1 MKLKPNPI
9 AAAAALFVLNAVFS
23 AHAQQAQ
30 PTTTDAKPE
39 AKQDAKPDTKQDAKP
54 TTALDTVTVT
64 GIRASREASISQKR
78 NADSIVE
85 VITAE
90 DIGKLP
96 DKNVADAVQRIPG
109 VNISSGAGGEGG
121 FSEND
126 RVSIRGTSASL
137 TQTLINGHSV
147 GTGDWF
153 VLNQTEA
160 VGRSVSYSLLPS
172 EIVSKVTVYKS
183 AQADLVEGG
192 VAGAVDIETRRP
204 LSFKKPFTAEISAQA
219 IYSSLPKKTDPQLNA
234 LFNWK
239 NEEGKAGVLFQVF
252 SETRHERR
260 DGQEFLGYAQI
271 SPTSAAAV
279 ADPTLANVWYP
290 QLINSSLFTQKRV
303 RNGGVIDI
311 EFKPSSDLTLDLNG
325 FYSHMSAVNFDHSYL
340 ANPGALFDGGYVPTN
355 TLVVNNTLV
364 RADFPNS
371 PADQNAARVSP
382 GLVDSIARP
391 GAASESWYV
400 DFNGKYR
407 ANDKLFITGKAGFTR
422 GLGDTPG
429 DLGYESTLPT
439 TGGLKYNMHGI
450 GSPASVSFP
459 GINTADY
466 NAAELAGAWWA
477 VVKVIDEEKYGQ
489 ADAELQLD
497 QGVLESVKFGARFAD
512 HKRQVHYPNNGGCGF
527 GGANLCNATAG
538 WNGALYP
545 SNFGRGF
552 GAGAGV
558 LPPMW
563 IQNPDTV
570 REFIYAH
577 GVTSEAYW
585 PGEFSVNEK
594 TMAGYAMANLAGEK
608 WRGNVGLR
616 LVNTK
621 QRVNYN
627 IPGDTV
633 VSPSFGN
640 YTPIAD
646 SRSYNDALPSANFRF
661 ELSKN
666 LVSRVSVARTM
677 TRVDYSALAGAIT
690 SQDNITNS
698 GTAGNAE
705 LKPIRST
712 NYDTTLE
719 WYFAPKSMFSV
730 GLFYMDMSS
739 YIGYTTVKQM
749 LPNTNHGGAIESY
762 TITVP
767 TNAKAKNK
775 GIEVGYQQGLWGGF
789 GVSAN
794 YTYAN
799 GHDSEGFALVGSSKQ
814 TYNLEGYYENDS
826 FSARLAYTYRSDYLV
841 GLDRATSQHE
851 AGVGTLAASLNY
863 KINDSFSLQFDALNL
878 NNPTLKYYGDN
889 KDQPRAFY
897 SNGRQFFFGL
907 RATL

>member
-30 PTTTDAKPE
+30 PTTTDVKT
-39 AKQDAKPDTKQDAKP
+39 DAKPAA
-54 TTALDTVTVT
+54 ALDAVTVT
-64 GIRASREASISQKR
+64 GIRASRAASVNQKR

-137 TQTLINGHSV
+137 TQTLINGHAV

-172 EIVSKVTVYKS
+172 EIVSKVTVHKS

-192 VAGAVDIETRRP
+192 VAGAVNIETRTP
-204 LSFKKPFTAEISAQA
+204 LSFKKPFTAEVSAQA

-239 NEEGKAGVLFQVF
+239 NEAGNAGVLFQVF

-303 RNGGVIDI
+303 RNGGVVDI
-311 EFKPSSDLTLDLNG
+311 EFKPSSDLTLDVNG
-325 FYSHMSAVNFDHSYL
+325 FYSHMSADNFDHSYL
-340 ANPGALFDGGYVPTN
+340 ANPGALLDSGDVPTN

-364 RADFPNS
+364 RADF
-371 PADQNAARVSP
+371 ANAHGVAP

-391 GAASESWYV
+391 GAASSSWYI

-407 ANDKLFITGKAGFTR
+407 PSDTLVVTGKAGVTR
-422 GLGDTPG
+422 GLGNTPG
-429 DLGYESTLPT
+429 DLGYESNLPT

-450 GSPASVSFP
+450 GGPASVAFP
-459 GINTADY
+459 GVDTANY
-466 NAAELAGAWWA
+466 NAAALANTWWA
-477 VVKVIDEEKYGQ
+477 VVKVVDEEKYGQ

-497 QGVLESVKFGARFAD
+497 QGVLESAKFGVRFAD
-512 HKRQVHYPNNGGCGF
+512 HKRQVHYPNNGGCSSAGPNPCT
-527 GGANLCNATAG
+527 GTAA
-538 WNGALYP
+538 WDGALYP
-545 SNFGRGF
+545 SDFGHGF
-552 GAGAGV
+552 GLGAGSV
-558 LPPMW
+558 PPMW
-563 IQNPDTV
+563 LQNPDAV
-570 REFIYAH
+570 RDFIYAH
-577 GVTSEAYW
+577 GVTTEAYW

-594 TMAGYAMANLAGEK
+594 TTAGYAMANLAGEN

-627 IPGDTV
+627 VPGNTV
-633 VSPSFGN
+633 VSPRFGN
-640 YTPIAD
+640 YTPMTD

-666 LVSRVSVARTM
+666 LVSRASVARTM

-690 SQDNITNS
+690 SLDNITHS
-698 GTAGNAE
+698 GTGGNVD
-705 LKPIRST
+705 LKPVRST
-712 NYDTTLE
+712 NYDATLE
-719 WYFAPKSMFSV
+719 WYFAPKALLSLGV
-730 GLFYMDMSS
+730 FYMDMAS
-739 YIGYTTVKQM
+739 YVGYGTSKQRFA
-749 LPNTNHGGAIESY
+749 NTGNGGAIETY
-762 TITVP
+762 TITAPINVQ
-767 TNAKAKNK
+767 AKNK
-775 GIEVGYQQGLWGGF
+775 GFELGYQQALFGGF

-794 YTYAN
+794 YTYAS
-799 GHDSEGFALVGSSKQ
+799 GRDSDGQKLVGSSKD
-814 TYNLEGYYENDS
+814 TYNLEGYFENDIW
-826 FSARLAYTYRSDYLV
+826 SARLAYTYRSDYLV
-841 GLDRATSQHE
+841 GLDRATTQYE
-851 AGVGTLAASLNY
+851 AGSGTLAASLSY
-863 KINDSFSLQFDALNL
+863 KINDHVSLQFDALNL

>member
-30 PTTTDAKPE
+30 PTTTDAKP
-39 AKQDAKPDTKQDAKP
+39 AA
-54 TTALDTVTVT
+54 ALDAVTVT
-64 GIRASREASISQKR
+64 GIRASREASVNQKR

-137 TQTLINGHSV
+137 TQTLINGHAV

-172 EIVSKVTVYKS
+172 EIVSKVTVHKS

-192 VAGAVDIETRRP
+192 VAGAVNIETRTP
-204 LSFKKPFTAEISAQA
+204 LSFKKPFTAEVSAQA

-239 NEEGKAGVLFQVF
+239 NEAGNAGLLFQVF

-279 ADPTLANVWYP
+279 ANPTLANVWYP

-303 RNGGVIDI
+303 RNGGVLDI
-311 EFKPSSDLTLDLNG
+311 EFKPTSDLTLDVNG
-325 FYSHMSAVNFDHSYL
+325 FYSHMSADNFDHSYL
-340 ANPGALFDGGYVPTN
+340 ANPGALLDSGDVPTN

-364 RADFPNS
+364 RADF
-371 PADQNAARVSP
+371 ANAHGVAP

-391 GAASESWYV
+391 GAASASWYV

-407 ANDKLFITGKAGFTR
+407 PSDTLVVTGKAGITR

-459 GINTADY
+459 GVDTANYSAATLANT
-466 NAAELAGAWWA
+466 WWA
-477 VVKVIDEEKYGQ
+477 VVKVVDEEKYGQ

-497 QGVLESVKFGARFAD
+497 QGVLESAKFGARFAE
-512 HKRQVHYPNNGGCGF
+512 HKRQVRYPNNGSCSSPGPNPCAGKAAWDGATYPSDFGHGF
-527 GGANLCNATAG
+527 GL
-538 WNGALYP
+538 
-545 SNFGRGF
+545 
-552 GAGAGV
+552 GAGSV
-558 LPPMW
+558 PPMW
-563 IQNPDTV
+563 LQNPDAV
-570 REFIYAH
+570 RDYIYAH
-577 GVTSEAYW
+577 GTTTEAYW
-585 PGEFSVNEK
+585 PGEFSVDEK
-594 TMAGYAMANLAGEK
+594 TTAGYAMANLAGES

-627 IPGDTV
+627 VPGNTV
-633 VSPSFGN
+633 VSPTFGN
-640 YTPIAD
+640 YTPMMD

-666 LVSRVSVARTM
+666 LVSRASVARTM
-677 TRVDYSALAGAIT
+677 TRVDYSSLAGAIT
-690 SQDNITNS
+690 SLDNITHS
-698 GTAGNAE
+698 GTGGNVD
-705 LKPIRST
+705 LKPVRST
-712 NYDTTLE
+712 NYDATLE
-719 WYFAPKSMFSV
+719 WYFAPKALLSV
-730 GLFYMDMSS
+730 GVFYMDMAS
-739 YIGYTTVKQM
+739 YVGYGTSKQKFA
-749 LPNTNHGGAIESY
+749 NTSNGGAIETY
-762 TITVP
+762 TITAPV
-767 TNAKAKNK
+767 NVQAKNK
-775 GIEVGYQQGLWGGF
+775 GFELGYQQALFGGF

-794 YTYAN
+794 YTYAS
-799 GHDSEGFALVGSSKQ
+799 GRDSDGKKLVGSSKD
-814 TYNLEGYYENDS
+814 TYNLEGYFENDVW
-826 FSARLAYTYRSDYLV
+826 SARLAYTYRSDYLV
-841 GLDRATSQHE
+841 GLDRATTQYE

-863 KINDSFSLQFDALNL
+863 KINDHVSLQFDALNL
-878 NNPTLKYYGDN
+878 NNPILKYYGDN

>member
-30 PTTTDAKPE
+30 PTTTDAKP
-39 AKQDAKPDTKQDAKP
+39 AA
-54 TTALDTVTVT
+54 ALDAVTVT
-64 GIRASREASISQKR
+64 GIRASREASVNQKR

-137 TQTLINGHSV
+137 TQTLINGHAV

-172 EIVSKVTVYKS
+172 EIVSKVTVHKS

-192 VAGAVDIETRRP
+192 VAGAVNIETRTP
-204 LSFKKPFTAEISAQA
+204 LSFKKPFTAEVSAQA

-239 NEEGKAGVLFQVF
+239 NEAGNAGLLFQVF

-279 ADPTLANVWYP
+279 ANPTLANVWYP
-290 QLINSSLFTQKRV
+290 QLINSNLFTQKRV
-303 RNGGVIDI
+303 RNGGVLDI
-311 EFKPSSDLTLDLNG
+311 EFKPTSDLTLDVNG
-325 FYSHMSAVNFDHSYL
+325 FYSHMSADNFDHSYL
-340 ANPGALFDGGYVPTN
+340 ANPGALLDSGDVPTN

-364 RADFPNS
+364 RADF
-371 PADQNAARVSP
+371 ANAHGVAP

-391 GAASESWYV
+391 GAASASWYV

-407 ANDKLFITGKAGFTR
+407 PSDTLVVTGKAGITR

-459 GINTADY
+459 GVDTANYSAATLANT
-466 NAAELAGAWWA
+466 WWA
-477 VVKVIDEEKYGQ
+477 VVKVVDEEKYGQ

-497 QGVLESVKFGARFAD
+497 QGVLESAKFGARFAE
-512 HKRQVHYPNNGGCGF
+512 HKRQVRYPNNGSCSSPGPNPCAGKAAWDGATYPSDFGHGF
-527 GGANLCNATAG
+527 GL
-538 WNGALYP
+538 
-545 SNFGRGF
+545 
-552 GAGAGV
+552 GAGSV
-558 LPPMW
+558 PPMW
-563 IQNPDTV
+563 LQNPDAV
-570 REFIYAH
+570 RDYIHAH
-577 GVTSEAYW
+577 GTTTEAYW
-585 PGEFSVNEK
+585 PGEFSVDEK
-594 TMAGYAMANLAGEK
+594 TTAGYAMANLAGES

-627 IPGDTV
+627 VPGNTV
-633 VSPSFGN
+633 VSPTFGN
-640 YTPIAD
+640 YTPMMD

-666 LVSRVSVARTM
+666 LVSRASVARTM
-677 TRVDYSALAGAIT
+677 TRVDYSSLAGAIT
-690 SQDNITNS
+690 SLDNITHS
-698 GTAGNAE
+698 GTGGNVD
-705 LKPIRST
+705 LKPVRST
-712 NYDTTLE
+712 NYDATLE
-719 WYFAPKSMFSV
+719 WYFAPKALLSV
-730 GLFYMDMSS
+730 GVFYMDMAS
-739 YIGYTTVKQM
+739 YVGYGTSKQKFA
-749 LPNTNHGGAIESY
+749 NTSNGGAIETY
-762 TITVP
+762 TITAPV
-767 TNAKAKNK
+767 NVQAKNK
-775 GIEVGYQQGLWGGF
+775 GFELGYQQALFGGF

-794 YTYAN
+794 YTYAS
-799 GHDSEGFALVGSSKQ
+799 GRDSDGKKLVGSSKD
-814 TYNLEGYYENDS
+814 TYNLEGYFENDVW
-826 FSARLAYTYRSDYLV
+826 SARLAYTYRSDYLV
-841 GLDRATSQHE
+841 GLDRATTQYE

-863 KINDSFSLQFDALNL
+863 KINDHVSLQFDALNL
-878 NNPTLKYYGDN
+878 NNPILKYYGDN

-897 SNGRQFFFGL
+897 SNGRQFFVGL